1 MADQN
6 PADTSFGGTSII
18 SRMTSFKHNR
28 FTVLVQLLDD
38 SEQLSLQF
46 KGSELGQ
53 KVLDSV
59 CDQLDIAERD
69 YFGLRYQDN
78 NKYRFWLDLT
88 KPLNKQFKGEHL
100 SLSLRFRFY
109 PRDYTALKEDVTRY
123 QLFVQLRRDL
133 LHGRLYCP
141 QQTCITLAALILQA
155 VLGDYD
161 PNVHHSGYVSE
172 YKLILKQTERL
183 EEKIAEVH
191 QQLAGL
197 PQADAESRFLSLA
210 TEIDTYGFD
219 PYVVKDAK
227 QNQDLIIGATCRGIL
242 VFSKNNLLKDIAWDH
257 VVKVDYTGKE
267 LKIYPTRGYVEET
280 GADKSNNGDLLNVT
294 ASTIKSSG
302 SLNGSRTS
310 FKGSKLPK
318 IPAKKEK
325 FKFICPSSVFA
336 KHLWRHLLSQLA
348 FYTEEKAKLVK
359 PVFSKSRI
367 PIFFRGST
375 FRLPTKKVLH
385 EIETENA
392 APRPNQPM
400 NFHRYP
406 LPKQIPRSEL
416 DVSVS
421 SRTATLRSGKHSPR
435 ILVEGPDD
443 SVTIIKTSGGL
454 GSQETLINSVK
465 PASSTP
471 KQSTT
476 KLPEFVFTPSSVERV
491 GNQMIDT
498 SVETKHSTTSVK
510 TTSDE
515 SIMKRPI
522 NEVPMKKHTV
532 QTEETAIYS
541 NSVTSNGTSRS
552 NTKAN
557 GHANG
562 HANESSRTGPEVPK
576 KGNGL
581 VKNIFSFTLV
591 LTVLSI
597 FVVATFEANDGN
609 GISWIKDFSAIASF
623 RQVIYEPSKDYI
635 QQLVAR
641 FH

>member
-6 PADTSFGGTSII
+6 PANTSFGGISII
-18 SRMTSFKHNR
+18 SRVTTFKTHR
-28 FTVLVQLLDD
+28 FTVVVQLLDD
-38 SEQLSLQF
+38 TEQLSLQF

-59 CDQLDIAERD
+59 CDQLDIVEKD

-88 KPLNKQFKGEHL
+88 KPLNKQFKGDHL

-109 PRDYTALKEDVTRY
+109 PRDFTILRENVTKY

-133 LHGRLYCP
+133 LHGRLYCS
-141 QQTCITLAALILQA
+141 QQTSITLAALILQS
-155 VLGDYD
+155 VIGDYD
-161 PNVHHSGYVSE
+161 PSVHHPGYVSE
-172 YKLILKQTERL
+172 YKLLLKQTERL
-183 EEKIAEVH
+183 EERIAEVH

-227 QNQDLIIGATCRGIL
+227 QNQDLIIGATCHGVL
-242 VFSKNNLLKDIAWDH
+242 VFSKNNLLNDISWDQI
-257 VVKVDYTGKE
+257 VKIDYTGKE
-267 LKIYPTRGYVEET
+267 LKIYPTRGYVEDH
-280 GADKSNNGDLLNVT
+280 GADRSTNGDLLNAT
-294 ASTIKSSG
+294 ASTIGSGG
-302 SLNGSRTS
+302 SLNGSKTS
-310 FKGSKLPK
+310 YNSKLPK

-325 FKFICPSSVFA
+325 FKFICSSSFFA

-385 EIETENA
+385 EIEAEQV
-392 APRPNQPM
+392 APRPNQPVD
-400 NFHRYP
+400 FPRYP

-416 DVSVS
+416 EVSVS

-435 ILVEGPDD
+435 ILIEEPDD
-443 SVTIIKTSGGL
+443 SFMIKTSGGL
-454 GSQETLINSVK
+454 GSQETLTNANVK

-471 KQSTT
+471 KQSTSQ
-476 KLPEFVFTPSSVERV
+476 LPEFVFTPSSVECV

-498 SVETKHSTTSVK
+498 SIETKHSTTSVK

-515 SIMKRPI
+515 SIVKRPTK
-522 NEVPMKKHTV
+522 EVPMANHIV
-532 QTEETAIYS
+532 QTEETAIYA
-541 NSVTSNGTSRS
+541 NKISNGTSRS
-552 NTKAN
+552 NGKAN
-557 GHANG
+557 GHT
-562 HANESSRTGPEVPK
+562 NEVLKKDEEVTK
-576 KGNGL
+576 KGSGL
-581 VKNIFSFTLV
+581 LKNVLSFTFV

-597 FVVATFEANDGN
+597 FVVASFEANDGN
-609 GISWIKDFSAIASF
+609 GISWIRDFSTIASF

-635 QQLVAR
+635 QQVVSR